1 LSGVARSIPEPT
13 ETLPDRPKADCLL
26 CLRHD
31 DSGSI
36 RVRVAWYR
44 EPLFDP
50 DGLSLT
56 IVSIPR
62 CLDVDACKARVLAAG
77 KTWPLLERGEHNR

>member
-1 LSGVARSIPEPT
+1 MSGVARSIPEPA
-13 ETLPDRPKADCLL
+13 DRAECLL
-26 CLRHD
+26 CGRQD
-31 DSGSI
+31 DSEV